1 MTAILTYD
9 PTNVIRAPNGRIG
22 PRTREAWHGRVYTTG
37 LKPIFE
43 RAGFTMP
50 ERIRFS
56 CGWPPGSRGGKK
68 ITLGVCF
75 FKEASADHSV
85 EIFTSPLIA
94 DSLMVA
100 GILAHELCHAA
111 LGKPG
116 HGADFKA
123 IANAIGLEGPMKEA
137 LPGVTLQAK
146 IREIVESIGPYPHA
160 ELGTGEGKAADKPD
174 KQTTRML
181 KVVCPDTDCPYNDA
195 GNPYLVRT
203 TQKWVDCGLPTCPC
217 GAAMVLEPSKDA
229 D

>member
-22 PRTREAWHGRVYTTG
+22 PKTREAWHGRIYRNG
-37 LKPIFE
+37 LLPIFQSL
-43 RAGFTMP
+43 GIKMP

-68 ITLGVCF
+68 TTLGVCF

-85 EIFTSPLIA
+85 EIFVSPIIA
-94 DSLMVA
+94 DSLMAA
-100 GILAHELCHAA
+100 GILAHELVHAA
-111 LGKPG
+111 LGTPG
-116 HGADFKA
+116 HGADFKRLA
-123 IANAIGLEGPMKEA
+123 LMIGLQGPMKEA
-137 LPGVTLQAK
+137 LPGPELQDK
-146 IREIVESIGPYPHA
+146 LREIVESIGPYPHA
-160 ELGTGEGKAADKPD
+160 ELGAGQGKAADKPD

-181 KVVCPDTDCPYNDA
+181 KVVCPDADCPHNDA

-217 GAAMVLEPSKDA
+217 GVEMVLSP
-229 D
+229 